1 MIEEGF
7 FNNNISKTVI
17 ESYLKARELNGISAL
32 VLGCTHY
39 PLIQSEVEAFFKGSV
54 DIIDSANVVAESVAR
69 GYSLKGKEVADKFY
83 VSDFTKGFEK
93 STQTFFG
100 KKIELKEER
109 IFD

>member
-1 MIEEGF
+1 MSYRKI
-7 FNNNISKTVI
+7 TV
-17 ESYLKARELNGISAL
+17 G
-32 VLGCTHY
+32 
-39 PLIQSEVEAFFKGSV
+39 
-54 DIIDSANVVAESVAR
+54 NVVIGGNSPMALISGPCQLESRDHTMFMAESIAK
-69 GYSLKGKEVADKFY
+69 GYSLKGKEAADKFY

>member
-1 MIEEGF
+1 M
-7 FNNNISKTVI
+7 
-17 ESYLKARELNGISAL
+17 
-32 VLGCTHY
+32 
-39 PLIQSEVEAFFKGSV
+39 EAFFKGSV
-54 DIIDSANVVAESVAR
+54 DIIDSANVVAESIAK
-69 GYSLKGKEVADKFY
+69 GYSLKGKEAVDKFY